1 MSQEALDVYIVPTA
15 DAHNSEYIAPHWAC
29 REKLTGFTGSAGTAV
44 VTQQEALLWTDSRYW
59 LQAEDQLRDSG
70 FTLMKDGAEGVPSI
84 EEWITDHC
92 GTEARIGAPADMAVN
107 LAGGLKICS
116 GKDAFSEIWTD
127 RPALPAEP
135 IVAQDEQWTGMTA
148 GEKLEALKRV
158 LEEQKVNEDDVFV
171 VNDLSDTAWLL
182 NLRGTDV
189 DYNPVFLS
197 YLCYDSA
204 TEKFLLYTHGSTLTP
219 EAAERLKGAGVE
231 VKPYEDV
238 KLLASLPHLRV
249 CQETAC
255 WGMWRAG
262 VGTFHSPVEMW
273 RAVKSEAE
281 QEGLRRAMLQDG
293 VAMVKFLRWLDER
306 MAKEEEVTE
315 LSIDEKLTALRA
327 EQEDFEQLSF
337 GTIAAYGRHGAIVH
351 YEADEH
357 TNVRI
362 PAHGLLLLDSGG
374 QYHSGTTDLTRTI
387 AMGHLTQEEREV
399 YTLVMKGHLR
409 LEHMKFPVGTTGLQL
424 DTAARQD
431 LWARG
436 YDFGHGTGHGVG
448 AHGCVHEGPHQI
460 RKDLRA
466 CTLVPFCEGMTVT
479 DEPGVYVEGR
489 FGVRIEN
496 TLLCQKAEETPY
508 GKFLQFEALT
518 LCPYD
523 LRAIDRSLLSPYE
536 IEQIN
541 TYHERVRK
549 AIMPLLTDDDDRIWL
564 ARATAAVESE
574 LD

>member
-59 LQAEDQLRDSG
+59 LQAEEQLRESG
-70 FTLMKDGAEGVPSI
+70 FSLMKDGAEGVPSP
-84 EEWITDHC
+84 EEWIAEHC
-92 GTEARIGAPADMAVN
+92 GTVARIGAPADMAVN
-107 LAGGLKICS
+107 LAGGLTICS

-135 IVAQDEQWTGMTA
+135 IVTQDEQWTGMTIQ
-148 GEKLEALKRV
+148 EKLGALKRV
-158 LEEQKVNEDDVFV
+158 LEEQKVTRDDVFV
-171 VNDLSDTAWLL
+171 INDLSDTAWLL

-189 DYNPVFLS
+189 AYNPVFLS
-197 YLCYDSA
+197 YLAYHSA
-204 TEKFLLYTHGSTLTP
+204 TGKFQLYTHSSTLTP
-219 EAAERLKGAGVE
+219 EAQQRLQEAGVE
-231 VKPYEDV
+231 ALPYEEV
-238 KLLASLPHLRV
+238 SRLASLPHLRV

-255 WGMWRAG
+255 WGMWPAG

-281 QEGLRRAMLQDG
+281 QEGMRRAMLQDG

-306 MAKEEEVTE
+306 MEKEEEVTE

-351 YEADEH
+351 YEADERSS
-357 TNVRI
+357 VRI

-460 RKDLRA
+460 RKDVRK

-479 DEPGVYVEGR
+479 DEPGVYVTGR

-496 TLLCQKAEETPY
+496 TLLCRKAEETPY
-508 GKFLQFEALT
+508 GKFLQFEVLT

-523 LRAIDRSLLSPYE
+523 LRAIDRSLLTPE
-536 IEQIN
+536 ELEQIN
-541 TYHERVRK
+541 AYHERVRK

-564 ARATAAVESE
+564 ARATAAVDSE